1 MSRRSVLV
9 IGPMFADLLVE
20 GASQMPR
27 AGEERYIDSYTVS
40 PGGNAILALAFA
52 RLGLHSAL
60 LTTIGDDFIGA
71 ELRDSLETE
80 GVDTSTLS
88 VIENQQS
95 NISLIFHDASDRSF
109 LTWVQPDLLVHEYAS
124 AVARR
129 IASDRYDHVHICFEY
144 LSHRWAR
151 DLLKRLRRSGSGIS
165 TGLGYQDSVS
175 WNQESVEQ
183 AALVDWIFMNEEE
196 ARRITG
202 KRDVQDLLHALRE
215 IVREPVVTLGRE
227 GSVALSEEG
236 ETIRVPAVDV
246 AVVNTTGSGDSF
258 AAGFIYALLRKR
270 SLMECVQ
277 TGGLFGS
284 MTASVKESISPRIGP
299 ELAERLEDYYGS

>member
-1 MSRRSVLV
+1 MSKRSVLV

-27 AGEERYIDSYTVS
+27 SGEERYIDSYTVS

-52 RLGLHSAL
+52 RLGLHCAL
-60 LTTIGDDFIGA
+60 LSTIGDDFIGA

-88 VIENQQS
+88 VIKSQQS

-109 LTWVQPDLLVHEYAS
+109 LTWVQPDPLVHEHAS

-129 IASDRYDHVHICFEY
+129 IESNHFDHVHICFEY
-144 LSHRWAR
+144 LSHRWAQ
-151 DLLKRLRRSGSGIS
+151 DLLRSLRRSGTSIS

-175 WNQESVEQ
+175 WNQGSVEQ
-183 AALVDWIFMNEEE
+183 ASLVDWIFMNEEE

-202 KRDVQDLLHALRE
+202 KREIRDLLHALRG

-227 GSVALSEEG
+227 GSVALSEKG

-246 AVVNTTGSGDSF
+246 SVVNTTGSGDSF
-258 AAGFIYALLRKR
+258 AAGFIYALLQKR
-270 SLMECVQ
+270 SLMECIRI
-277 TGGLFGS
+277 GGLFGS
-284 MTASVKESISPRIGP
+284 MTASVKESLSPRIRP
-299 ELAERLEDYYGS
+299 ELAEAMEKYYDS